1 MPRGGLLRWVCRSGA
16 RGGVRR
22 QRVSRCTQ
30 ARTRGARV
38 VIAGRSL
45 AHSHRRH
52 THSPEFVLGVDGKV
66 IIFLASVHIDILT
79 YTTLGIIQFNAAGCK
94 TMVSVQLEM
103 STRHEGP
110 SE

>member
-1 MPRGGLLRWVCRSGA
+1 M
-16 RGGVRR
+16 RR

-30 ARTRGARV
+30 ARTRAARV

-79 YTTLGIIQFNAAGCK
+79 YTTLGIIQF
-94 TMVSVQLEM
+94 MVRQDAKRWYQYKCQPGMRV
-103 STRHEGP
+103 RVNNDRA
-110 SE
+110 